1 MKKQLTITG
10 ISSVV
15 VVAVILIVLNLISLR
30 IFGRLDLSEGNIYSL
45 SQSSK
50 DIVANLDDRV
60 TIKCYFTDEIPPPYN
75 ANARYVKDQL
85 AEYKAYGGGNLN
97 YVFIDPVKEGKEQE
111 AQGLRIPPVPINT
124 FAKDKLEIKQVYM
137 GMAIQYEDK
146 KEVIPFIQ
154 DVNSLE
160 YEITRAIKRLASPL
174 IPKVGFVSGHGEHT
188 LEQEMTYIQQ
198 IISREYQ
205 IETVDLKTMSEIP
218 ADIAALFVVGPK
230 QPFSEWELYLLDQ
243 FLMRGGKLGL
253 LVDMVNA
260 DINTAQA
267 QPVNPGL
274 ALFLSHFGLKVNTDL
289 VLDVQNSRIA
299 VQQNRGVF
307 RMKSLKDYFYFPKA
321 TQFSE
326 DNLMVKDLES
336 ISFVFASSLDTTGF
350 LTTTGL
356 EYDILART
364 SERAGIS
371 APPFNIDPF
380 QEWSPLAF
388 NRQHVPLGVA
398 VTGEFKSFFAG
409 KSKPSMD
416 TLLVEDLAA
425 DAVDTRLD
433 SGSGG
438 RLVLWG
444 DADFVT
450 DPVLQDRSNL
460 VLFQNMTD
468 WLSEDEGLISIRS
481 KEVTARPL
489 KQVDDGTRSLVKA
502 LNIFLMPVIVVL
514 FGMARWQIRKQQRR
528 RQLVIG
534 PGSTI

>member
-1 MKKQLTITG
+1 MKKKLTITG

-15 VVAVILIVLNLISLR
+15 VVAVILIVLNLISIR
-30 IFGRLDLSEGNIYSL
+30 IFGRLDLSEGRIYSL

-50 DIVANLDDRV
+50 DLVASLDDRV
-60 TIKCYFTDEIPPPYN
+60 TIKCYFSDDIPQPYN

-97 YVFIDPVKEGKEQE
+97 YLFIDPGKEGREEE
-111 AQGLRIPPVPINT
+111 ARGLRIPAVSLQT
-124 FAKDKLEIKQVYM
+124 FEKDKLEIKQVYM
-137 GMAIQYEDK
+137 GMAIQYEDRQ
-146 KEVIPFIQ
+146 EVIPFIQ

-174 IPKVGFVSGHGEHT
+174 IPKVGFVGGHGEPT

-205 IETVDLKTMSEIP
+205 IETLILKTMTEIP
-218 ADIAALFVVGPK
+218 ADLAVIYLVGPK
-230 QPFSEWELYLLDQ
+230 QPLSAWELYLLDQ

-253 LVDMVNA
+253 LIDMVNA

-267 QPVNPGL
+267 QPINPGL
-274 ALFLSHFGLKVNTDL
+274 AEFLNHFGLGVNTDL

-307 RMKSLKDYFYFPKA
+307 RMQSLKDYFYFPKA

-336 ISFVFASSLDTTGF
+336 ISFVFASSLDTSGF
-350 LTTTGL
+350 LTTSGL

-364 SERAGIS
+364 SDRAGTS

-380 QEWSPLAF
+380 QEWSPLLF
-388 NRQHVPLGVA
+388 NREHLPLGVA
-398 VTGEFKSFFAG
+398 VTGEFQSFFAG
-409 KSKPSMD
+409 KPKPSMD
-416 TLLVEDLAA
+416 TVLVEDLGVDVA
-425 DAVDTRLD
+425 DSRLD

-450 DPVLQDRSNL
+450 DAVLQDRSNL
-460 VLFQNMTD
+460 LLFQNMTD

-514 FGMARWQIRKQQRR
+514 FGVARWQIRKQRR
-528 RQLVIG
+528 RRELI
-534 PGSTI
+534 